1 MTADILKGLDAL
13 RRSAGEPAPN
23 GVVREP
29 APDGSECRIVHSRCT
44 ADELDT
50 VIAEEAARAKA
61 AGYSLEWK
69 VYEHDTPAGLGDR
82 LRAAG
87 FAADDAE
94 SVLVLPV
101 DEGRLADFGTSA
113 YEIRRV
119 DDEEG
124 LRDYAEI
131 SREIGREN
139 AEEEAH
145 RLLLALGEAPG
156 GMSVYVAYVDGE
168 PAACG
173 RVYFPE
179 GSGFAELAGGRTKT
193 THRKRG
199 LFTALVAARLREARE
214 RGRTH
219 VLVDAL
225 PTSEPI
231 LRKMGFR
238 FVTRTRPFVLEP
250 GD

>member
-13 RRSAGEPAPN
+13 RRSAGETAPH
-23 GVVREP
+23 GVVRELSS
-29 APDGSECRIVHSRCT
+29 DGSECRIVHSRCT
-44 ADELDT
+44 DGELDA
-50 VIAEEAARAKA
+50 VIAEEAARAKE
-61 AGYSLEWK
+61 AGYTLEWK
-69 VYEHDTPAGLGDR
+69 VYEYDTPADLGDR
-82 LRAAG
+82 LLAAG
-87 FAADDAE
+87 FAADDTE

-101 DEGRLADFGTSA
+101 DEERLAAFGTSA

-119 DDEEG
+119 DDEKG
-124 LRDYAEI
+124 LGDYAEI

-145 RLLLALGEAPG
+145 RLLLTLREAPG
-156 GMSVYVAYVDGE
+156 GTSVYVAYVDGE

-173 RVYFPE
+173 RIHFPD
-179 GSGFAELAGGRTKT
+179 GSGFAELAGGRTRT

-199 LFTALVAARLREARE
+199 LFTALVAARLREARA

-231 LRKMGFR
+231 LKKRGFR